1 MEIRAVFFDI
11 DGTLLMDNRSVSP
24 STIFA
29 INQLKKAGILV
40 GLATG
45 RDPRFILQY
54 MAALSLDLAIAY
66 NGQYIFSR
74 EKVLYADPLQVD
86 DVRSLIQYARQENK
100 DLSFGTASGVAG
112 SGIMSFG
119 GGHLAYRISRMI
131 PESWAGLVNFIFNRL
146 IRRLRPQKEANV
158 EEILQQPIYQLLL
171 LATEKETTKLQGR
184 YPGLEFTRSS
194 PYAADIINKGGS
206 KLQGIQRLANQFQ
219 FGLDQVIVFGD
230 SNNDLEM
237 LAGVEHSV
245 AMKNAT
251 RKAKKAASFVTDSN
265 NKDGIFK
272 ALERFGLVK
281 ERD

>member
-11 DGTLLMDNRSVSP
+11 DGTLLTDNRSVSP

-29 INQLKKAGILV
+29 INQLKEAGILV

-171 LATEKETTKLQGR
+171 LATEKETMKLQAR

-237 LAGVEHSV
+237 LEGVEHSV

-281 ERD
+281 ERG